1 MRNYRITKT
10 VKNSKKLQEI
20 VKNCEELREIVRN
33 CECAVGA
40 SLIQL
45 TLTIAN
51 LYGVAL
57 ALAHYIIKLTQP
69 PSYLRYP
76 FRK

>member
-1 MRNYRITKT
+1 MFD
-10 VKNSKKLQEI
+10 VLASLE
-20 VKNCEELREIVRN
+20 KNCEELQEVVRN

-45 TLTIAN
+45 TLTIAD

-57 ALAHYIIKLTQP
+57 ALVHYIIKLTQP

>member
-1 MRNYRITKT
+1 MVR
-10 VKNSKKLQEI
+10 SCEELLEI
-20 VKNCEELREIVRN
+20 VKNCE
-33 CECAVGA
+33 CAVGP

-45 TLTIAN
+45 TLTIAD
-51 LYGVAL
+51 LYGVGL
-57 ALAHYIIKLTQP
+57 ALAYYIIKLTQP

>member
-1 MRNYRITKT
+1 MAKIMRNCKEV
-10 VKNSKKLQEI
+10 VK
-20 VKNCEELREIVRN
+20 N

-45 TLTIAN
+45 TLTIAD

-57 ALAHYIIKLTQP
+57 ALAYYIIKLTQP